1 MQNLMRAQYLMV
13 MFFAI
18 YRTKFPELMVDSESN
33 SGQREKIMGIIAG
46 MISAGMSFG

>member
-1 MQNLMRAQYLMV
+1 MWYVLYC
-13 MFFAI
+13 
-18 YRTKFPELMVDSESN
+18 RTKFPELVDSESD

>member
-1 MQNLMRAQYLMV
+1 MQCANINILDMYVR
-13 MFFAI
+13 FF
-18 YRTKFPELMVDSESN
+18 RTKYPELVDSESD